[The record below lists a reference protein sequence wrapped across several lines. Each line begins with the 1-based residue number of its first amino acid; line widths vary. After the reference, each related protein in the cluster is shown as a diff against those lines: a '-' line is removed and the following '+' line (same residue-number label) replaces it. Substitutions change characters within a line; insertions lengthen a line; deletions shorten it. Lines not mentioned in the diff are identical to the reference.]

1 MEPFKTNID
10 FTDEELKVLNDVLR
24 STKLTFSSE
33 EALLIKLGRINNP
46 MLDLTHRVALIY
58 EQRAQTIAQ
67 AQASQ
72 ASQAAQ
78 QTPPLSGEIV

>member
-58 EQRAQTIAQ
+58 EQRAQAVANEAAAKQQ
-67 AQASQ
+67 A
-72 ASQAAQ
+72 
-78 QTPPLSGEIV
+78 PPQSPLTGEVV